1 MKDLQSFI
9 TDMVRIEKIES
20 VQAFGHFPF
29 QLLSE
34 GSDEKLTLGALD
46 LGDVIP
52 CYKIFAEHLAKG
64 AKRIYM
70 SVDFP
75 AGGDLVEDFVAVFQY
90 ENETFNVI
98 ALPYDAEGTQSPQV
112 TTEESKHLSEIK
124 SQFEQIVKA
133 FTKIEA

>member
-9 TDMVRIEKIES
+9 TDMVRIEEIES
-20 VQAFGHFPF
+20 VQAFGHYPF
-29 QLLSE
+29 QLMSE
-34 GSDEKLTLGALD
+34 GSDDSLTLAVLD

-70 SVDFP
+70 SIDFP
-75 AGGDLVEDFVAVFQY
+75 AGGDLAEDFVAVFQY
-90 ENETFNVI
+90 ENETFNVV

-112 TTEESKHLSEIK
+112 TTEQSVHLSELK
-124 SQFEQIVKA
+124 TQFETIVKT
-133 FTKIEA
+133 FIKQEA